1 MSQKGDRRTMQLR
14 RTLLSAAI
22 TTALVL
28 GLSSCG
34 GKDDA
39 TQQPPVSDP
48 PASTPSTPKP
58 SVTPAVPTAA
68 ANAKVLADYQTFV
81 ATRTRGF
88 LSNSPTFPYED
99 VMTGEALQAQK
110 AGMTGAYDIGTKYSG
125 AARFLKAHVVSL
137 NLQAKPAT
145 AKVQA
150 CILDSLAST
159 SKSGK
164 KTGGTPQEVS
174 TDDQMVLVGGKW
186 KTSINRTLDKTAAGC
201 TKISGHVTK
210 RG

>member
-1 MSQKGDRRTMQLR
+1 MQLR

-22 TTALVL
+22 TTALIL

-34 GKDDA
+34 SKDDA
-39 TQQPPVSDP
+39 TQQPPASDT
-48 PASTPSTPKP
+48 PASTPTPTT
-58 SVTPAVPTAA
+58 TPTPVDPTAA
-68 ANAKVLADYQTFV
+68 AKAKVLADYQTFV

-125 AARFLKAHVVSL
+125 TARFIKAHVVSL

-164 KTGGTPQEVS
+164 KTGGTPQEVA

-201 TKISGHVTK
+201 TK
-210 RG
+210 